1 MVRDGR
7 GRILRLPSQQSE
19 PPSRSPNFLFLLSLS
34 GWVFCLVLHSP
45 TSHQLYLILSITLEE
60 RPELKEAEPQ
70 IKKGNLNL
78 ERSRKRLRPSLD
90 LVAG

>member
-1 MVRDGR
+1 M
-7 GRILRLPSQQSE
+7 
-19 PPSRSPNFLFLLSLS
+19 
-34 GWVFCLVLHSP
+34 
-45 TSHQLYLILSITLEE
+45 THQLYLILSITLEE